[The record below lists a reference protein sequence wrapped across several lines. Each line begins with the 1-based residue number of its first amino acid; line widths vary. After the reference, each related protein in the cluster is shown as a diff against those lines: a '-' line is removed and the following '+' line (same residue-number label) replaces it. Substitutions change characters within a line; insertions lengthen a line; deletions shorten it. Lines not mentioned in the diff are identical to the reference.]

1 MMYIIVSNSSN
12 LFLVELEI
20 SITNHSYANYI
31 DYMITLVYTNWV
43 KPIPPTKVVHCGWLR
58 ETNISAGS
66 KALFYQSA
74 ESDSVYGTA
83 SVYFSDSGSGLLF
96 GKLAR

>member
-20 SITNHSYANYI
+20 SITNHSYVNYI

-43 KPIPPTKVVHCGWLR
+43 KPIPPHQGCSLWVAKR
-58 ETNISAGS
+58 
-66 KALFYQSA
+66 
-74 ESDSVYGTA
+74 D
-83 SVYFSDSGSGLLF
+83 
-96 GKLAR
+96 

>member
-1 MMYIIVSNSSN
+1 
-12 LFLVELEI
+12 
-20 SITNHSYANYI
+20 
-31 DYMITLVYTNWV
+31 MITLRLTPTLQYTQIGSSHN
-43 KPIPPTKVVHCGWLR
+43 PPTKVVHCGWLR

-66 KALFYQSA
+66 KTLFYQSA

-83 SVYFSDSGSGLLF
+83 SGYFSDSGSSLLF